1 MEKSLKEFIHHA
13 WGSQDSEWFPGP
25 QPISIERRHFSMLK
39 RQPYV
44 VCEKTDGIR
53 YMLVSWTF
61 EDRRACVLVD
71 RAFQTRPVAMA
82 VPRDTVLD
90 GELVHGRD
98 GKWLYMIYD
107 AVMIKGQNVSQQPLT
122 ERLAAAAKLVKSV
135 LRSTKDVF
143 EMRVKE
149 MVPLESIHELKPLDK
164 FPYETDG
171 IVLTPVNEPVR
182 VGTHETLFKWK
193 PHDRITID
201 FLVHGKYLCV
211 QDKGQIYP
219 EAEVTTQEVSD
230 GTIVECGYGE
240 NGWYPVKVRTD
251 KTHPNNRRTYM
262 RTIVNLRENILLKEF
277 LVFSNG
283 PREEQNSRGNVR
295 QPQQVGS
302 VYSSQLPVAQA

>member
-1 MEKSLKEFIHHA
+1 MEKSLKEFIRNA
-13 WGSQDSEWFPGP
+13 WGTQDSEWFPGP
-25 QPISIERRHFSMLK
+25 QPISIERRHFPMLK
-39 RQPYV
+39 RQPYL
-44 VCEKTDGIR
+44 VCEKTDGTR

-61 EDRRACVLVD
+61 EERRVSVLVD

-82 VPRDTVLD
+82 IPRDTVLD
-90 GELVHGRD
+90 GELVQGRD

-107 AVMIKGQNVSQQPLT
+107 AVLIKGQNVAAQPLT
-122 ERLAAAAKLVKSV
+122 ERLAAAAKLIKGV
-135 LRSTKDVF
+135 LRSTKDAF
-143 EMRVKE
+143 EMRVKT
-149 MVPLESIHELKPLDK
+149 MLPLESIHELKPLDQ

-182 VGTHETLFKWK
+182 TGTHETLFKWK

-201 FLVHGKYLCV
+201 FLVYGKYLCV

-219 EAEVTTQEVSD
+219 EAEVTHQNVLD
-230 GTIVECGYGE
+230 GTIVECGYGDK
-240 NGWYPVKVRTD
+240 GWYPVKVRTD

-283 PREEQNSRGNVR
+283 KREELDNRGDVR

-302 VYSSQLPVAQA
+302 VYSSQLPV

>member
-1 MEKSLKEFIHHA
+1 MEKSLKGFIQQA
-13 WGSQDSEWFPGP
+13 WGTQDSEWFPGP
-25 QPISIERRHFSMLK
+25 QPVSIERRHFSMLK

-44 VCEKTDGIR
+44 VCEKTDGTR

-61 EDRRACVLVD
+61 EERRVCVLVD

-90 GELVHGRD
+90 GELVQARD

-107 AVMIKGQNVSQQPLT
+107 AVMVKGQNVASAPLT
-122 ERLAAAAKLVKSV
+122 ERLAAAAKLIKGV
-135 LRSTKDVF
+135 LRSTKDAF

-149 MVPLESIHELKPLDK
+149 MVPLESIRDLKPLDK

-182 VGTHETLFKWK
+182 TGTHETLFKWK

-201 FLVHGKYLCV
+201 FLVYGKYLCV

-219 EAEVTTQEVSD
+219 EAEITHQEVSD
-230 GTIVECGYGE
+230 GTIVECGYGP

-251 KTHPNNRRTYM
+251 KKHPNNRRTYM

-277 LVFSNG
+277 LVFSN
-283 PREEQNSRGNVR
+283 EQDDRGNVR
-295 QPQQVGS
+295 QSQQVGS

>member
-1 MEKSLKEFIHHA
+1 MEKSLKEFIHHT

-143 EMRVKE
+143 EMRVKD

-219 EAEVTTQEVSD
+219 EAEVTTQEVQD

-251 KTHPNNRRTYM
+251 KNHPNNRRTYM
-262 RTIVNLRENILLKEF
+262 RTVVNLRENILLKEF

-283 PREEQNSRGNVR
+283 PRPEQDSRGNVR
-295 QPQQVGS
+295 QSQQVGS